1 MGPAA
6 AARPPGPCHANAPLY
21 PADCTP
27 SAPTVPAGAPGLRGP
42 SPLSNAH
49 QGSPLRWENT
59 NSYTKHKKN
68 SSRGSGRSLVAA
80 PGSSGQIRPKGTR
93 TKPRSGLCTRATH
106 GEPRGA
112 LRAPPGRLTAPSP
125 LPQGGTAIAGP
136 AAPRSGEWGPPYR
149 PDSVCA
155 LLSTTAE
162 GPLPLAIT
170 SLRRN
175 FPPSSTQTLT
185 PSSPPAQSAPL
196 PLPALLAPPLP
207 SEPRGGKPSASEDSA
222 ALVSRLLIFLY
233 PLLPPS
239 PHKPNPGSRRCCA
252 DLGRPPAG
260 APGPHRVPP
269 LQVGNWPQALGH
281 QPNQLGHE

>member
-27 SAPTVPAGAPGLRGP
+27 SAPAVPAGAPGLRGP

-68 SSRGSGRSLVAA
+68 SSQSLRAVSGCC
-80 PGSSGQIRPKGTR
+80 PGKLPGQIRPKGTR

-112 LRAPPGRLTAPSP
+112 LRAPPGRLPAPSP
-125 LPQGGTAIAGP
+125 LPQGGPAIAGP
-136 AAPRSGEWGPPYR
+136 AAPRSGAWGSPYR

-170 SLRRN
+170 SLRRY

-185 PSSPPAQSAPL
+185 PSSPPAQPAPL

-222 ALVSRLLIFLY
+222 ALVSRLLILLY
-233 PLLPPS
+233 PLLPPF
-239 PHKPNPGSRRCCA
+239 PPQTKPREQKVLC
-252 DLGRPPAG
+252 
-260 APGPHRVPP
+260 
-269 LQVGNWPQALGH
+269 
-281 QPNQLGHE
+281 